1 VSCSEYIRAT
11 LCASRSRYRRLPF
24 GQSTSP
30 FCYTHGRVHASVGE
44 AASLPTVVMSSWVD
58 DWFVPCATS
67 RRRASSSGP
76 SQHRRES
83 PSASPL
89 TPRGIS
95 QHGFAS
101 QASLHRVVS
110 TVQGAWVDS
119 RHTALPPALV
129 PDTQAYN
136 AFAFSVPE
144 VLPSTFDL
152 QSFSGGLEPYWL
164 WRYGAIVD
172 AACTIQLPD
181 SVTPAGRATL
191 QSSPSTGTFGGCSR
205 AQSKGRIVRD
215 GLGAAGRE
223 ELGLGDEELEVADV
237 DVRYLVPKP
246 IDHKSLAAAA
256 ARNVSRR
263 HYNSRGRSYCEVELQ
278 TVISTKHY
286 VIAARSALSTVQQA
300 EAVKRAA
307 ILEGGRVGL
316 WRILV
321 GRAFSAKLHG
331 YDYRRGYAGVE
342 TATGPS
348 TSLPGSFPDPLV
360 QLCVDEADLRR
371 ELKRA
376 AVSARRRLETFG
388 VRLHVAV
395 WRDHDRQFI
404 AAVGDPKEEA
414 SLEDDF

>member
-1 VSCSEYIRAT
+1 
-11 LCASRSRYRRLPF
+11 
-24 GQSTSP
+24 
-30 FCYTHGRVHASVGE
+30 
-44 AASLPTVVMSSWVD
+44 
-58 DWFVPCATS
+58 
-67 RRRASSSGP
+67 
-76 SQHRRES
+76 
-83 PSASPL
+83 
-89 TPRGIS
+89 
-95 QHGFAS
+95 
-101 QASLHRVVS
+101 VVS

-129 PDTQAYN
+129 PDPQAYN

-144 VLPSTFDL
+144 VLPSTYDL
-152 QSFSGGLEPYWL
+152 QSCSGGLEPYWL
-164 WRYGAIVD
+164 WRYGATVD

-191 QSSPSTGTFGGCSR
+191 QSSPSTGTFGSSSR
-205 AQSKGRIVRD
+205 AQSKGRIIRD

-223 ELGLGDEELEVADV
+223 EDDEEQTEVADV
-237 DVRYLVPKP
+237 DVRYLVSKP

-307 ILEGGRVGL
+307 ILEGERVGL

-321 GRAFSAKLHG
+321 GRAFTAKLHG

-348 TSLPGSFPDPLV
+348 LSLPGSFPDPLV

-376 AVSARRRLETFG
+376 AVSARRRLEAFG
-388 VRLHVAV
+388 IRLHVAV

-414 SLEDDF
+414 SPEDDF